1 MQTEPQHSMQK
12 QSKSSDRIKKGKK
25 KGPIIFIIVFILL
38 AALATAFII
47 FILPKLSKGEPKG
60 EYVNNDFAG
69 HILFDDGVYAVYD
82 SNGGYELGTYEV
94 KGDKITFTDANG
106 DIDYGKYNKKDN
118 TVEYGYLFELNDSK
132 ETFDIDIDKKYVK
145 VLKEKI
151 SDAATEV
158 CADDEILAEAEML
171 NGSYYICDTE
181 LADKNTAFTSAL
193 SDKLGYGSDK
203 ILSYLIENKFIAI
216 DISVNISSKTADVTI
231 Y

>member
-132 ETFDIDIDKKYVK
+132 VTFDIDIDKKYVK
-145 VLKEKI
+145 GLKEKI

-158 CADDEILAEAEML
+158 CADDEILTEAEML

-193 SDKLGYGSDK
+193 SDKLGYGSDN